1 MSLDTGERGLRKE
14 QWRERKRKRRRIVS
28 PRFFAFLATP
38 RSHYLKALNRLRD
51 QVILRLPVV
60 ANPRV
65 GTTSKFLC
73 HYGILKLNYAAVKLN
88 HVDQSK
94 LNNVAVVVRRS
105 IPDTHVITR

>member
-1 MSLDTGERGLRKE
+1 MSGDCEKNSGEKE
-14 QWRERKRKRRRIVS
+14 SGNEGELS

-51 QVILRLPVV
+51 QIILRLPVV
-60 ANPRV
+60 AHPRV

-73 HYGILKLNYAAVKLN
+73 NYGIVKSNYAAITLN

-105 IPDTHVITR
+105 IPDTHVITS

>member
-1 MSLDTGERGLRKE
+1 M
-14 QWRERKRKRRRIVS
+14 ERKKAETKENCLSAVLRFLGYAPLPLSEGLKQAKRPS
-28 PRFFAFLATP
+28 
-38 RSHYLKALNRLRD
+38 N
-51 QVILRLPVV
+51 LRLPVV

-73 HYGILKLNYAAVKLN
+73 HYGIVKLNYAAVRLN

>member
-1 MSLDTGERGLRKE
+1 MSLDTGERGRRKE
-14 QWRERKRKRRRIVS
+14 QWRERKQKRRRIVS
-28 PRFFAFLATP
+28 PRFLVFLATP
-38 RSHYLKALNRLRD
+38 RSHYLKAKRP
-51 QVILRLPVV
+51 VILRLPEV

-73 HYGILKLNYAAVKLN
+73 NYGIVELNYAAIRLN

-105 IPDTHVITR
+105 IPDTHVITS